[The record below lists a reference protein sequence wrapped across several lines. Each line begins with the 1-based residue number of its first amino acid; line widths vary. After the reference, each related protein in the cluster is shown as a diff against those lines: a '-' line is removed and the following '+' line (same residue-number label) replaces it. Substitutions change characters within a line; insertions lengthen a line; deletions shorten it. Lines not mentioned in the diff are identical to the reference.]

1 MKVAVI
7 GAGVAGLGA
16 AWLLSRQHD
25 VVIYERESRFGGHA
39 CTVDAPG
46 LGRSQPVD
54 VGFIV
59 FNERNYPNL
68 VALFDHLGV
77 PTKPSDM
84 SFAVS
89 LDGGR
94 FEYGSSFAGFLAQ
107 RRNMV
112 RPSFLRMTHDILR
125 FNRLAPA
132 PARQVRGPRLHDR
145 RLRRRCRARPGV
157 PRPLPGADGVLH
169 LVDAARP
176 HARLSGAD
184 LRALLQQPRPAHR
197 RLAAR
202 LAHGER
208 RQPLLRRA
216 HRGAPAPA
224 RAARHAG
231 RRDPP
236 RQRRRPCPRRRRP
249 LGPLRQGDP
258 RLPRRPGA
266 GAADRRRRPRARPA
280 RPLRLFLERGLAACR
295 CLVDAAP
302 PFGMVE
308 LELRGRQRGPRQ
320 PGERDLLDEPP
331 AGPARQHA
339 AVRLG
344 QSRPR
349 AGGRRCSASPSS
361 IRCTMPPRSAPSAAC
376 MPSRACATPS
386 SAAATAATAS
396 TRTRCRPASTSPSS
410 SACAGPGAS
419 PTSIAASAI
428 RRAWSAD
435 APIGPFPLP
444 VAARIATDTP

>member
-16 AWLLSRQHD
+16 AWLLSREHE

-94 FEYGSSFAGFLAQ
+94 FEYGSSFAELPGAAAQ
-107 RRNMV
+107 HGAAV
-112 RPSFLRMTHDILR
+112 LPAHDARHPALQPHG
-125 FNRLAPA
+125 AA
-132 PARQVRGPRLHDR
+132 PARQVRGSRLHDR
-145 RLRRRCRARPGV
+145 RLRRRGGAQPGV

-169 LVDAARP
+169 LVDAAWP

-184 LRALLQQPRPAHR
+184 LRALLQQPRPARR

-202 LAHGER
+202 LAHGAR

-224 RAARHAG
+224 ARLATPAAA
-231 RRDPP
+231 DPP
-236 RQRRRPCPRRRRP
+236 RQRRRACPRRRRP

-266 GAADRRRRPRARPA
+266 GAADRCRRPRARPA
-280 RPLRLFLERGLAACR
+280 RPLRLFLERGLAARR
-295 CLVDAAP
+295 CNVDAAP

-320 PGERDLLDEPP
+320 PG
-331 AGPARQHA
+331 
-339 AVRLG
+339 
-344 QSRPR
+344 R
-349 AGGRRCSASPSS
+349 A
-361 IRCTMPPRSAPSAAC
+361 
-376 MPSRACATPS
+376 
-386 SAAATAATAS
+386 
-396 TRTRCRPASTSPSS
+396 
-410 SACAGPGAS
+410 
-419 PTSIAASAI
+419 
-428 RRAWSAD
+428 
-435 APIGPFPLP
+435 
-444 VAARIATDTP
+444 